1 MKARKIQSK
10 KVKTITLKMVMPEQD
25 TYQANKLVEDMLC
38 SYGGLIHVWSD
49 EDSTAEEVKAY
60 NDYLDEE
67 RGQHG

>member
-38 SYGGLIHVWSD
+38 SYGGSIHVWSV